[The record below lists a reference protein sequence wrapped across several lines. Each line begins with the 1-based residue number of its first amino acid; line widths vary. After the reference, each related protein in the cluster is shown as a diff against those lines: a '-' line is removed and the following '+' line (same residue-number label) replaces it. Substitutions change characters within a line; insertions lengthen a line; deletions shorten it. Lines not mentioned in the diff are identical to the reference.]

1 MSLFWEVSRKKS
13 VKWEVKIEENA
24 TMSRWNCYAFLTAE
38 YEEGRDASHLSVEG
52 EYQGERFFSLE
63 ASWDSDEEQIDHS
76 IGTDGYRFEGKTATV
91 FLSVMKELMAIP
103 EMNKEELLAYFR
115 LN

>member
-1 MSLFWEVSRKKS
+1 MSLLNEVSRKKS
-13 VKWEVKIEENA
+13 VKWEVQVEENA
-24 TMSRWNCYAFLTAE
+24 TMSRWNSYAFLTAE
-38 YEEGRDASHLSVEG
+38 YQEGGNTSHISVEG

-63 ASWDSDEEQIDHS
+63 TSWNSDGEQIDHA

-91 FLSVMKELMAIP
+91 FLSIMKELMAVP
-103 EMNKEELLAYFR
+103 EMSKEELLTYFN